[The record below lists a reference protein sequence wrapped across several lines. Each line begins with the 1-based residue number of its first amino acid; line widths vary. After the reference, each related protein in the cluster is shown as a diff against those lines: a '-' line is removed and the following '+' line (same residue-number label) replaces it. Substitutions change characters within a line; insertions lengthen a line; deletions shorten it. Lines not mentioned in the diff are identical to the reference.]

1 MNVLKEGIIQI
12 HKEFFEL
19 KEGWDGYNAKP
30 VDADVLESIRDMG
43 FVSGILNIFQRLGF
57 EEKDVEVVPTPN
69 GTIQYEAQGKNIY
82 LEIEIDAEYYSNY
95 KKKEAKRYG
104 Q

>member
-1 MNVLKEGIIQI
+1 MAL
-12 HKEFFEL
+12 
-19 KEGWDGYNAKP
+19 YNMKHR
-30 VDADVLESIRDMG
+30 E
-43 FVSGILNIFQRLGF
+43 
-57 EEKDVEVVPTPN
+57 
-69 GTIQYEAQGKNIY
+69 KNIY

>member
-30 VDADVLESIRDMG
+30 VDADVLESIRG
-43 FVSGILNIFQRLGF
+43 HGVCLRHTKYIP
-57 EEKDVEVVPTPN
+57 EVRV
-69 GTIQYEAQGKNIY
+69 
-82 LEIEIDAEYYSNY
+82 
-95 KKKEAKRYG
+95 
-104 Q
+104 